1 VSTDPSCSASFPH
14 NVFNAQKRVAL
25 LTVVT
30 KGSSGEAVGA
40 STATLKMDG
49 GSIFLVGGPASGKV
63 RITALFNEAED
74 SGWEVGESRS
84 GLPAPVYYLR
94 I

>member
-1 VSTDPSCSASFPH
+1 M
-14 NVFNAQKRVAL
+14 
-25 LTVVT
+25 VVT

-40 STATLKMDG
+40 STATLEVDG

-74 SGWEVGESRS
+74 SGW
-84 GLPAPVYYLR
+84 
-94 I
+94 